1 MATAVNIPAG
11 FGPLPRTSPAIE
23 LIGPIHARGL
33 GSDMALGLRVEP
45 RHCNARQKVHGG
57 ILATLADVA
66 LGYATSFSTHPPT
79 GMVTANLS
87 LDYNG
92 AAQVGDWLETSVDVQ
107 KIGSRLAFASAYIH
121 RNGERI
127 VRASAVFVVAAA
139 PDAEPH
145 T

>member
-1 MATAVNIPAG
+1 MATADNIPAG

-23 LIGPIHARGL
+23 LIGPIHAKGL
-33 GSDMALGLRVEP
+33 GSDMVLGLRAEP
-45 RHCNARQKVHGG
+45 KQCNGRHKVHGG
-57 ILATLADVA
+57 ILADVA

-87 LDYNG
+87 LDYTG
-92 AAQVGDWLETSVDVQ
+92 SAQVGDWLETSVDVH
-107 KIGSRLAFASAYIH
+107 KIGSRLAFASAHIH

-127 VRASAVFVVAAA
+127 VRASAVFVVATA
-139 PDAEPH
+139 PDAEPN